1 MRQMVGGKRFVPVQ
15 ILSALLG
22 SALFTCALGA
32 QSATLEFRVGGAER
46 VVVAT
51 ARSVTASWR
60 ENEHG
65 DRIIVSRVQLDVNE
79 TLKGERTSA
88 MWVDVDGGTLDGYTL
103 KVSGLHMP
111 EIGERG
117 LFMLDRAEGG
127 VHTPH
132 LRGLGILPLSDDDV
146 IRGTNLNLNEI
157 RSRVRAQG
165 Q

>member
-1 MRQMVGGKRFVPVQ
+1 MRQIVGVIAG
-15 ILSALLG
+15 IGLLTG
-22 SALFTCALGA
+22 VAAA
-32 QSATLEFRVGGAER
+32 QNATLEYRVGGAET

-51 ARSVTASWR
+51 ARTVTASWK

-79 TLKGERTSA
+79 TLKGERASA

-103 KVSGLHMP
+103 RVSGLHMP

-117 LFMLDRAEGG
+117 VFILDAAEGG

-132 LRGLGILPLSDDDV
+132 LRGLGILPLDEHDV
-146 IRGTNLNLNEI
+146 VRGSNVSLNEI
-157 RSRVRAQG
+157 RSRVRAQV

>member
-1 MRQMVGGKRFVPVQ
+1 MRQIVGVIAG
-15 ILSALLG
+15 IGLL
-22 SALFTCALGA
+22 AGA
-32 QSATLEFRVGGAER
+32 AAAQNATLEYRVSGAES

-65 DRIIVSRVQLDVNE
+65 DRIIVSRVQLDVDE
-79 TLKGERTSA
+79 TLKGARASA

-103 KVSGLHMP
+103 RVSGLHMP

-117 LFMLDRAEGG
+117 VFILDPAEGG

-132 LRGLGILPLSDDDV
+132 LRGLGILPLDDNDVVRGSNVHLSD
-146 IRGTNLNLNEI
+146 IRT
-157 RSRVRAQG
+157 RVRAQV

>member
-1 MRQMVGGKRFVPVQ
+1 MRQIVGVIAG
-15 ILSALLG
+15 IGLL
-22 SALFTCALGA
+22 AGA
-32 QSATLEFRVGGAER
+32 AAAQNATLEYRVSGAES

-79 TLKGERTSA
+79 TLKGARASA

-103 KVSGLHMP
+103 RVSGLHMP

-117 LFMLDRAEGG
+117 VFILDPAEGG

-132 LRGLGILPLSDDDV
+132 LRGLGILPLDDNDVVRGSNVHLSD
-146 IRGTNLNLNEI
+146 IRT
-157 RSRVRAQG
+157 RVREQV